1 MSPGRKK
8 SKGFTLIELL
18 VVIAIIAVLISLLLP
33 AVQKVREAANR
44 MKCSNN
50 LKQMALA
57 CHNVHATYGIFPT
70 AGEQDNGPTR
80 NPDNVFGIGWDQYW
94 NWRYQIL
101 PFIEQDNVFKLTD
114 TNQVRLSPIPMYNC
128 PSRRPPTVVGTVIL
142 VDYAGNSGP
151 NWCPANLA
159 STWKGVIIP
168 GVLSNGT
175 TKVGTVRITDI
186 ADGTTNTLLLG
197 EKFVTIDH
205 YRTAAEWG
213 DNQWWVYGNSWVAT
227 RNANQQ
233 PRQDT
238 IASTETQGMTAP
250 NSQDPDAIG
259 HCGPWGIG
267 PPSGGGGYYD
277 YWGSAHPGGFNAA
290 MSDGSVRLVRY
301 SVTLPVLRALSDRAD
316 GVVVDQD
323 SF

>member
-1 MSPGRKK
+1 MSQPHPRRRG
-8 SKGFTLIELL
+8 GFTLIELL
-18 VVIAIIAVLISLLLP
+18 VVIAIIAVLIGLLLP
-33 AVQKVREAANR
+33 AVQKVREAASR
-44 MKCSNN
+44 SKCSNN

-57 CHNVHATYGIFPT
+57 CHNFHGTYGAFPT
-70 AGEQDNGPTR
+70 AGRQDHWDGVRGP
-80 NPDNVFGIGWDQYW
+80 GGQYW

-101 PFIEQDNVFKLTD
+101 PFIEQDNVYNLTPD
-114 TNQVRLSPIPMYNC
+114 SQVQISPIPIYNC
-128 PSRRPPTVVGTVIL
+128 PSRRPPTVVGGIIL

-151 NWCPANLA
+151 NWCPPAMA

-168 GVLSNGT
+168 GEVLQGNWV
-175 TKVGTVRITDI
+175 KVGAVRVTDI

-213 DNQWWVYGNSWVAT
+213 DNQWWGRGNTWVAT

-233 PRQDT
+233 PRQDA
-238 IASTETQGMTAP
+238 IASTATQGREPP
-250 NSQDPDAIG
+250 NAQDGDNAG
-259 HCGPWGIG
+259 HCGPWGVG

-301 SVTLPVLRALSDRAD
+301 SVTLPVLQALSDRAD
-316 GVVVDQD
+316 GVVIDQD
-323 SF
+323 AL